1 MMSVVAPCFGGIT
14 PLFRRGSG
22 VRRRRKGATTCQNT
36 ARLTN
41 VLTDHRPD
49 RTGGTMTTAR
59 GDSLDRLGARIRH
72 HRRQLGLT
80 LVEVA
85 DQAGISQPFL
95 SQIERGKA
103 APSMST
109 LEGLAHAL
117 GTTQAHLLD
126 AVTAGGASDP
136 GGSGQD
142 PAHAGRVDV
151 QRSTEGAT
159 LTRAEGTVGG
169 HTRLLPG
176 GPGGTQ
182 FLEFVETNHVPG
194 RFFEHPGQEWL
205 YVTRGTVLL
214 EVGESRTRLEA
225 GDVARYDGALPHR
238 WYVPD
243 GGEACLIVARPG

>member
-1 MMSVVAPCFGGIT
+1 
-14 PLFRRGSG
+14 
-22 VRRRRKGATTCQNT
+22 
-36 ARLTN
+36 
-41 VLTDHRPD
+41 
-49 RTGGTMTTAR
+49 MTTAR

-126 AVTAGGASDP
+126 AVTAGGASDTGGP
-136 GGSGQD
+136 GDSGRD
-142 PAHAGRVDV
+142 RAHSDRVDV

-214 EVGESRTRLEA
+214 EVGDSLTRLEA
-225 GDVARYDGALPHR
+225 GDVARYNGALPHR

>member
-1 MMSVVAPCFGGIT
+1 
-14 PLFRRGSG
+14 
-22 VRRRRKGATTCQNT
+22 
-36 ARLTN
+36 
-41 VLTDHRPD
+41 
-49 RTGGTMTTAR
+49 MTTAR

-126 AVTAGGASDP
+126 AVTAGGDP
-136 GGSGQD
+136 TATGPAGQD
-142 PAHAGRVDV
+142 SGPGDPIHV

-214 EVGESRTRLEA
+214 EVGDSHSRLEA
-225 GDVARYDGALPHR
+225 GDVARYDGTLPHR